1 MSKESERLTRQQRID
16 PKLEGSGW
24 AVVPFAGVEPTS
36 YSKAAV
42 EEFETNNGPAD
53 YALCD
58 EGRVMGVVGSEEV
71 APRPAG
77 CPCPGGA
84 IRQGHR
90 PRSPLVRNLAQRL
103 P

>member
-42 EEFETNNGPAD
+42 EETETNNGPAD

-58 EGRVMGVVGSEEV
+58 EGRVMGVVESKS
-71 APRPAG
+71 
-77 CPCPGGA
+77 C
-84 IRQGHR
+84 
-90 PRSPLVRNLAQRL
+90 S
-103 P
+103 